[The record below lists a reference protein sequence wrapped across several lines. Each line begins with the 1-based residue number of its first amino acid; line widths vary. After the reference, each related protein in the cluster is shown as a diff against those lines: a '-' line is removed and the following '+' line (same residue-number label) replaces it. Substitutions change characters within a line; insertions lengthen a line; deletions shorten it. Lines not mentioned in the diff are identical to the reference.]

1 MRTTLNL
8 PDAIAAQAKKRALEE
23 GTTMTDILVQGLKA
37 RLERT
42 TLARV
47 LPVSKFAGGLASGV
61 AWDSL
66 VAAESAE
73 VWYR

>member
-42 TLARV
+42 NLARA
-47 LPVSKFAGGLASGV
+47 LPVSKFSGGLAPGV

-66 VAAESAE
+66 VAAESE
-73 VWYR
+73 GERYR